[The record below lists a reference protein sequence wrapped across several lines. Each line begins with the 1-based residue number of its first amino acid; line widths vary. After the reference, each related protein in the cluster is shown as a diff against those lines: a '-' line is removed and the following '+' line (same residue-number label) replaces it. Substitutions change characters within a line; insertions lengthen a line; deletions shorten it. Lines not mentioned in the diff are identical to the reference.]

1 VKTKNIRVF
10 VIAVDC
16 IPRNSKLVSSL
27 IKVFPKHNIYV
38 LDAVQPKDIESTTIK
53 QLMKQ
58 NNLMLGRKVTPQ
70 EIAVTLSHNQCYKI
84 ANHFEWQDIFI
95 LEDDVFIEDHESL
108 LKLINS
114 LNETKKPL
122 IRTFYSPR
130 WGIWK
135 MTNGVF
141 KSIIP
146 PAYAAAYMINS
157 SAVKIA
163 LAKGT
168 IGLADWPIWS
178 SKVQFHFLDN
188 KVIEL
193 LDVKSFLEKDREELK
208 QVKRDYKQIL
218 NPKFI
223 IKINIFLRI
232 RHYIV
237 LPTIWKIFKYW
248 ECYKSANTNKPD
260 SSIFLK

>member
-1 VKTKNIRVF
+1 MKTKNIRVF
-10 VIAVDC
+10 VIAVDG
-16 IPRNSKLVSSL
+16 IPRNSKLVESL
-27 IKVFPKHNIYV
+27 IKVFPKQNIYV
-38 LDAVQPKDIESTTIK
+38 LDAVQPKNIEATTINK
-53 QLMKQ
+53 LIKQ
-58 NNLMLGRKVTPQ
+58 NNLMLGRKVTPL

-84 ANHFEWQDIFI
+84 ANHFEWQDILI
-95 LEDDVFIEDHESL
+95 LEDDVFIKDHKSL
-108 LKLINS
+108 SKLLNS
-114 LNETKKPL
+114 LSETSKPL

-146 PAYAAAYMINS
+146 PAYAAAYMINY
-157 SAVKIA
+157 SAIKIA
-163 LAKGT
+163 LAKGA

-178 SKVQFHFLDN
+178 RKIQFHFIDN
-188 KVIEL
+188 KVIKL
-193 LDVKSFLEKDREELK
+193 LDIESYLEKGRKEIK
-208 QVKRDYKQIL
+208 QEKRDYKQIL

-232 RHYIV
+232 RHHIV
-237 LPTIWKIFKYW
+237 LPAVWRIFKDW
-248 ECYKSANTNKPD
+248 ERHKSPNSYQAD

>member
-10 VIAVDC
+10 VIAVDG
-16 IPRNSKLVSSL
+16 IPRNSKLIGSL

-38 LDAVQPKDIESTTIK
+38 LDAVQPRDIEATTIK
-53 QLMKQ
+53 RLMKQ
-58 NNLMLGRKVTPQ
+58 TNLMLGRKVTPQ

-84 ANHFEWQDIFI
+84 ANDFEWQDVLI
-95 LEDDVFIEDHESL
+95 LEDDVFIEDHELL

-114 LNETKKPL
+114 LNEIKEPL
-122 IRTFYSPR
+122 IRTLYSPR

-146 PAYAAAYMINS
+146 PAYAAAYIINS
-157 SAVKIA
+157 SAIKIA
-163 LAKGT
+163 LTKGT

-178 SKVQFHFLDN
+178 SKIQFHFLDN

-193 LDVKSFLEKDREELK
+193 LDVKSYLEKGREELK
-208 QVKRDYKQIL
+208 QVKKDYKQIL
-218 NPKFI
+218 NPKFM
-223 IKINIFLRI
+223 IKINILKHFK
-232 RHYIV
+232 HYLI
-237 LPTIWKIFKYW
+237 
-248 ECYKSANTNKPD
+248 
-260 SSIFLK
+260 